1 MVSAAGGASD
11 QPFVVGRAG
20 SMGRAA
26 RTRILIARWARV
38 NWLSIVSCVAV
49 LILWEV
55 GARIIDYPYLPPI
68 SEIASAF
75 WEILANGTVAKAL
88 GTSLKALAYGI
99 SLAVILGILLGAL
112 MGLSTTA
119 RYALNIYVDAIMSAP
134 MTAFVPLFVLL
145 FGLGI
150 ETRVIV
156 VTLFAFFPIVVN
168 TQAGMLAADPELIQM
183 ARSFG
188 ASPMKIF
195 FRVRLPMSYEHI
207 QAGLRMGMARGVD
220 GNVTG
225 EVLIAAV
232 GLGGLV
238 TQYGRAYTTD
248 KLFAVV
254 VVIVILSFTA
264 VTLTRWAGRFALG
277 MRR

>member
-1 MVSAAGGASD
+1 MVSAAAAAAS
-11 QPFVVGRAG
+11 GRPLPQARAR
-20 SMGRAA
+20 GRTAA
-26 RTRILIARWARV
+26 RLALWLRR
-38 NWLSIVSCVAV
+38 NWLGAASCVVV
-49 LILWEV
+49 LVAWEIV
-55 GARIIDYPYLPPI
+55 ARIVDYPYLPPV
-68 SEIASAF
+68 SA
-75 WEILANGTVAKAL
+75 ILAAFERIIADGTAARAL
-88 GTSLKALAYGI
+88 AASLKALAIGI
-99 SLAVILGILLGAL
+99 SIAIVLGILLGAL

-119 RYALNIYVDAIMSAP
+119 RYALNVYIDAIMSAP
-134 MTAFVPLFVLL
+134 MTAFVPLFILL

-150 ETRVIV
+150 ETRIIV

-188 ASPMKIF
+188 ASPLRVF
-195 FRVRLPMSYEHI
+195 FKVRLPMSYEHI

-238 TQYGRAYTTD
+238 TQYGRSYTTD

-254 VVIVILSFTA
+254 IVIVILSFTA
-264 VTLTRWAGRFALG
+264 VGLTRWAGRAALG
-277 MRR
+277 MRG